1 MSDAGERASVMGSG
15 VTLGKPPALNT
26 KAPAA
31 ANAPVVACIS
41 HRQNLLT
48 SGKVNREHCGLIL

>member
-1 MSDAGERASVMGSG
+1 MVYLTRGD
-15 VTLGKPPALNT
+15 
-26 KAPAA
+26 PAA
-31 ANAPVVACIS
+31 MLTGCMAGIS